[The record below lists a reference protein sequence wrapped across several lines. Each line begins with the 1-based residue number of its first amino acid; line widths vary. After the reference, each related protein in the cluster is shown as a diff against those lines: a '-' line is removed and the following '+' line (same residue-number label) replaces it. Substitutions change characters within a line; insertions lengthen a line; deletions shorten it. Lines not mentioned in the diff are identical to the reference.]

1 MTAFKGEYSHTID
14 DKGRLIIP
22 SRLREQLGEGF
33 VVTKGLDGC
42 LFVFDREGWENFEDK
57 LRALPMDN
65 RDARMLS
72 RFFLAG
78 ASDAELDKQGRV
90 LLPANLISHAELAK
104 DVVVIG
110 AGNRV
115 EIWSRERWND
125 TSFDN
130 IDDIAD
136 KMAAYGLS
144 I

>member
-1 MTAFKGEYSHTID
+1 MAAFKGEYSHTID
-14 DKGRLIIP
+14 AKGRLIIP
-22 SRLREQLGEGF
+22 SRLREQLGDRF

-42 LFVFDREGWENFEDK
+42 LFVFDSDGWDAFEDK

-78 ASDAELDKQGRV
+78 AADAEVDKQGRI
-90 LLPANLISHAELAK
+90 LLPAALLGHAGIDKEA
-104 DVVVIG
+104 VVIG

-115 EIWSRERWND
+115 EIWSRERWD
-125 TSFDN
+125 TTSFDD
-130 IDDIAD
+130 IDDIAS